1 VWPNGAVATLYSAA
15 EPDSLRGPQHSHA
28 WCDEIA
34 KWDNS
39 GARAEL
45 AWDNMLMGLRLGD
58 GPQAM
63 ATTTPRAVP
72 LLTRL
77 LGKRMFRHAGTHT
90 GQPRQ
95 PARAFTATSGAALAV
110 RLWRGRNWMARLLT
124 DAEGP
129 VDAP

>member
-1 VWPNGAVATLYSAA
+1 MVEGESGLLACCPPPPPAVRTLAA
-15 EPDSLRGPQHSHA
+15 PAGVAQWRCGDALFRRRADSLRGPQHSHA

-63 ATTTPRAVP
+63 ATTTPR
-72 LLTRL
+72 
-77 LGKRMFRHAGTHT
+77 
-90 GQPRQ
+90 
-95 PARAFTATSGAALAV
+95 
-110 RLWRGRNWMARLLT
+110 GRCRC
-124 DAEGP
+124 
-129 VDAP
+129 

>member
-1 VWPNGAVATLYSAA
+1 VWPNGAQATLYSAA
-15 EPDSLRGPQHSHA
+15 EPDLRGPQHSHA

-45 AWDNMLMGLRLGD
+45 AWDNMLMGLRLGE
-58 GPQAM
+58 PQAM

-77 LGKRMFRHAGTHT
+77 LGDEDAIVTRGRTEDNRANL
-90 GQPRQ
+90 
-95 PARAFTATSGAALAV
+95 PARFIRDIRRSLGR
-110 RLWRGRNWMARLLT
+110 RLWRGRNWMARC
-124 DAEGP
+124 
-129 VDAP
+129 